1 MCDEGRGEKGRENS
15 IFITQQQLVHE
26 GFVSSTDCTSPLHSR
41 KMCTEFFSLTGG
53 SKCFG
58 TMPQK
63 TKHLQKSLGTTL
75 ELNMASDDIFELL
88 EQSRLR

>member
-41 KMCTEFFSLTGG
+41 KIDFSPHRIFQSHGRVKLFWDYASEDQASTKISRNYTG
-53 SKCFG
+53 
-58 TMPQK
+58 TQ
-63 TKHLQKSLGTTL
+63 H
-75 ELNMASDDIFELL
+75 DIFELL
-88 EQSRLR
+88 LFEQI